1 MLLFVTAIRK
11 LLAIEQKNIV
21 EKNLVIWQN
30 LVNELKLIYS
40 LVISCS

>member
-1 MLLFVTAIRK
+1 MLLFVTAIQK